1 MFGVPHFDLQGAAVC
16 KGLDSDDRHKRVPL
30 RVPRRKRVVPFR
42 ATEGVHACNLFERAG
57 GNPGAVVLYLH
68 AGNPTPTSTPHAPEP
83 NGYGRVACP
92 LHRFQGV
99 VHELFHDVA
108 APVVGR
114 LPG

>member
-1 MFGVPHFDLQGAAVC
+1 MDHVYALIDCENFYASCERVFDP
-16 KGLDSDDRHKRVPL
+16 SL
-30 RVPRRKRVVPFR
+30 RGKPV
-42 ATEGVHACNLFERAG
+42 
-57 GNPGAVVLYLH
+57 AVVLYLH